1 MFSMRLINKHAV
13 LFSTECFYSS
23 DFMYIVTFKVFLS
36 LTNQI
41 MLKLMNLAVV
51 SCIAACKFTVRG
63 TVVIYLKQCRLMN
76 INCLLA

>member
-1 MFSMRLINKHAV
+1 
-13 LFSTECFYSS
+13 
-23 DFMYIVTFKVFLS
+23 MYIVTFKVFLS

-41 MLKLMNLAVV
+41 MLKLMNLAIV
-51 SCIAACKFTVRG
+51 SYIAACQFTVRG